1 MELKINK
8 KFIDE
13 AVQDA
18 VKEIKQ
24 NFIQKSTLDNLINS
38 KSFEVTDP
46 FNTYQFIS
54 VVRVEDLHD
63 LMVGADMRG
72 DADERTDEPV

>member
-1 MELKINK
+1 MELKLDK

-24 NFIQKSTLDNLINS
+24 NFIEKSTLDNLINS

-46 FNTYQFIS
+46 YNTYQFIS

-63 LMVGADMRG
+63 LMVGTDMRG
-72 DADERTDEPV
+72 DADEKY